1 MKSIAFIAL
10 IAGVQ
15 SVRVAREP
23 LLSWAPTEPASAF
36 KKNYFVPHFG
46 EDRDI
51 THSKNS
57 IVVAE
62 NQLGHKWN
70 IKDEDDPPKRNYFDQ
85 ILLYSFF
92 ISASSEPIIL
102 STRLLDPPSTTV
114 PKLVLRSQNSL
125 DECRMGELENL

>member
-46 EDRDI
+46 EDREI

-70 IKDEDDPPKRNYFDQ
+70 IKDEDDPPKRNYFVPNFGEDTDITAAKKHIAQ
-85 ILLYSFF
+85 QEKIHGVWQVQQDDNGNYIVPEAADNNSYSYK
-92 ISASSEPIIL
+92 A
-102 STRLLDPPSTTV
+102 
-114 PKLVLRSQNSL
+114 
-125 DECRMGELENL
+125 